1 MKSFISSKRNQLQ
14 SVLRFIF
21 PLEVC
26 ILIVN
31 MIFNYDN
38 EESRLFYNSMIH
50 YRGRLTKY
58 IIYKNINMNFRP
70 TFKYMYE
77 NSSRVQKIKK
87 QQPYSPSK
95 TLPESNPQTLPESW
109 LWAGCCW
116 LLLASIYICRE
127 REREILI

>member
-31 MIFNYDN
+31 MIFIYDN

-77 NSSRVQKIKK
+77 NSNRVQKIKK
-87 QQPYSPSK
+87 QQPYSPPWLIS
-95 TLPESNPQTLPESW
+95 LPYSCKRKQN
-109 LWAGCCW
+109 
-116 LLLASIYICRE
+116 
-127 REREILI
+127 